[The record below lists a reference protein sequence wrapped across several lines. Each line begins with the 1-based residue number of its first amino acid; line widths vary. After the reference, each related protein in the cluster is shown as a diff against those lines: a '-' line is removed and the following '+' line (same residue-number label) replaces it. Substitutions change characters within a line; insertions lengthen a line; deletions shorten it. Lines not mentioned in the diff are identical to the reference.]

1 MPKEILKR
9 CDLLYKYHLVKWQDL
24 VRAKYLKKVLLLKV
38 DQVLHTLIF
47 GQVQWLLKILYIVV
61 AKELLVMAGKLVSR
75 RTVGSA

>member
-1 MPKEILKR
+1 
-9 CDLLYKYHLVKWQDL
+9 L

-38 DQVLHTLIF
+38 DQVMHTLIF